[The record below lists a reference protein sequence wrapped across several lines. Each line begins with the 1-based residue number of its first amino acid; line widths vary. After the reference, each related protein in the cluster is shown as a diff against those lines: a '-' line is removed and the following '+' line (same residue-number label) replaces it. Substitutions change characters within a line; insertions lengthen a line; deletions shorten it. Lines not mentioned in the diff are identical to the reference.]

1 VVHSPERLSGHGVIR
16 DLLSFAF
23 VSFSAV
29 FVVVDP
35 FAAVPFFL
43 ALTAQDD
50 PARRRATARRATVA
64 AAGVLGAFALTGA
77 LVFKVL
83 GISVGAFKIAGGV
96 LLLLTAVDMLRSRPS
111 ETRITPGEVESGV
124 AKEDVA
130 IVPLAMP
137 LLAGPGS
144 IATVVVLMGRT
155 DQRHRVLHA
164 VVVLAAIAATTAIAY
179 VVLAGA
185 SRVDRVLGRT
195 GLNILE
201 RASGLLLA
209 AIAIQFMI
217 DGVGESLP
225 GLLQRV

>member
-1 VVHSPERLSGHGVIR
+1 MIR
-16 DLLSFAF
+16 EIASFAL

-43 ALTAQDD
+43 SLTATDTAQEK
-50 PARRRATARRATVA
+50 RETARRASV
-64 AAGVLGAFALTGA
+64 AAGVVLAVFALTGA
-77 LVFKVL
+77 IVFRLL
-83 GISVGAFKIAGGV
+83 GISLGAFKIAGGV
-96 LLLLTAVDMLRSRPS
+96 LLLIMAVDMLRTRPS
-111 ETRITPGEVESGV
+111 EARITAGEVESGRE
-124 AKEDVA
+124 KDDVA

-144 IATVVVLMGRT
+144 IATVVVLMGRA
-155 DQRHRVLHA
+155 RSLHVWHGAIVLG
-164 VVVLAAIAATTAIAY
+164 AIAVTAALAY

-185 SRVDRVLGRT
+185 ARIDRVLGKT

-209 AIAIQFMI
+209 SIAIQFMI

-225 GLLQRV
+225 GLVQRL

>member
-1 VVHSPERLSGHGVIR
+1 MSKE
-16 DLLSFAF
+16 LLTFAF
-23 VSFSAV
+23 VSLSAV

-43 ALTAQDD
+43 AMTGNDD
-50 PARRRATARRATVA
+50 VASKRETARRAA
-64 AAGVLGAFALTGA
+64 LAAGAVLTGFALTGA
-77 LVFKVL
+77 FVFRVL
-83 GISVGAFKIAGGV
+83 GISMGAFKIAGGV
-96 LLLLTAVDMLRSRPS
+96 LLLIMAVDMLRTRPS
-111 ETRITPGEVESGV
+111 EARITAGEVESGV

-144 IATVVVLMGRT
+144 IATVVVLMGRA
-155 DQRHRVLHA
+155 RSAHLAHV
-164 VVVLAAIAATTAIAY
+164 VVVLAAIALTAVAAY
-179 VVLAGA
+179 LVLRGA
-185 SRVDRVLGRT
+185 ARVDRVLGKT

>member
-1 VVHSPERLSGHGVIR
+1 MIR
-16 DLLSFAF
+16 DTLTFAF

-43 ALTAQDD
+43 AMTAGDD
-50 PARRRATARRATVA
+50 ARSKRETARRAAT
-64 AAGVLGAFALTGA
+64 AAGGVLAGFALTGA
-77 LVFKVL
+77 VIFKVL
-83 GISVGAFKIAGGV
+83 GISLGAFKIAGGV
-96 LLLLTAVDMLRSRPS
+96 LLLITAVDMLRTRAS
-111 ETRITPGEVESGV
+111 ETRITAGEVESGV
-124 AKEDVA
+124 AKDDVA

-144 IATVVVLMGRT
+144 IATVVVLMGRAWSG
-155 DQRHRVLHA
+155 HVWHGL
-164 VVVLAAIAATTAIAY
+164 I
-179 VVLAGA
+179 VLAGVA
-185 SRVDRVLGRT
+185 LTAFLAYVILAGAAQVDRVLGRT

-217 DGVGESLP
+217 DGIGESLP
-225 GLLQRV
+225 GLMQRM